1 MVTPAAV
8 SARAGLA
15 RTSVYNYFSSSADI
29 FAQLAQDA
37 FVHWGERLRE
47 CIDALPTPDDKI
59 DAYVRTTL
67 ELAASG
73 EHRIGAVLA
82 GLDLPE
88 SCQRQLDELHSGLL
102 DPLREA
108 LRARGDPEPE
118 TTAMLV
124 QGTLDGAVRLIDAG
138 WPPGPVASRTLAFL
152 LDGLRP
158 AGVASTGD
166 PHGGMEFATE
176 DAYRAWLASDAFRA
190 AHPGDPAGE
199 SAVRASEVH
208 TYTVRSA
215 YDAPTAAGGAG

>member
-1 MVTPAAV
+1 MPRIAAATVAEHRARQHALLLAEARRLLLEEGPQVVTPAAV

-15 RTSVYNYFSSSADI
+15 RTSVYNYFTSSADI

-37 FVHWGERLRE
+37 FVRWGDRLRASL
-47 CIDALPTPDDKI
+47 DARPTPDGKI

-73 EHRIGAVLA
+73 EHKIGGLLA

-88 SCQRQLDELHSGLL
+88 ECQRQLDDLHSGLL

-138 WPPGPVASRTLAFL
+138 RPPGPVVSRTLAFL

-158 AGVASTGD
+158 AGPTSMHD
-166 PHGGMEFATE
+166 PQRGKE
-176 DAYRAWLASDAFRA
+176 
-190 AHPGDPAGE
+190 
-199 SAVRASEVH
+199 
-208 TYTVRSA
+208 
-215 YDAPTAAGGAG
+215 